1 MAFVKDIAEIC
12 ARFGA
17 NDGNVNSV
25 RSLANWVQ
33 AGTITG
39 NYAAAATWTV
49 ISGATSDFST
59 REELVRKH
67 VNYTF

>member
-1 MAFVKDIAEIC
+1 M
-12 ARFGA
+12 
-17 NDGNVNSV
+17 

-49 ISGATSDFST
+49 ISGTTSDLPS
-59 REELVRKH
+59 REELVRKLA
-67 VNYTF
+67 NYTF